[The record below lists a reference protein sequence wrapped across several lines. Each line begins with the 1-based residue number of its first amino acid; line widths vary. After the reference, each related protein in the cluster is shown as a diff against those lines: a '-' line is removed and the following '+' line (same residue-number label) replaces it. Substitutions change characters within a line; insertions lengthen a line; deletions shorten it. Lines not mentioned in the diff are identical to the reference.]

1 MILSKASSSAT
12 VAPNEVQQHNNDA
25 NDDNDNDNEDMNDDN
40 GDDAEE
46 EAKAVEEF
54 MRFQTKWMNRAW
66 RGFTSDQI
74 LNNLSCLLLLIM
86 DF

>member
-54 MRFQTKWMNRAW
+54 MRFQTKWLNRAW

-74 LNNLSCLLLLIM
+74 LNNLSCLLLIM

>member
-74 LNNLSCLLLLIM
+74 LNNLM

>member
-54 MRFQTKWMNRAW
+54 MRFQTKWMNQAW

-74 LNNLSCLLLLIM
+74 LNNLM

>member
-1 MILSKASSSAT
+1 M
-12 VAPNEVQQHNNDA
+12 APNEVQQHNNDDA
-25 NDDNDNDNEDMNDDN
+25 NDDNDNDNEDMNDDNGDDDNDDDNGEEN

-74 LNNLSCLLLLIM
+74 LNNLM

>member
-1 MILSKASSSAT
+1 M
-12 VAPNEVQQHNNDA
+12 APNEVQQHNNDA
-25 NDDNDNDNEDMNDDN
+25 NDDNDNEDMADDN

-54 MRFQTKWMNRAW
+54 MRFQTKWLNRAW

-74 LNNLSCLLLLIM
+74 LNNLSC
-86 DF
+86 

>member
-25 NDDNDNDNEDMNDDN
+25 NDDNDNEDMADDN

-54 MRFQTKWMNRAW
+54 MRFQTKWLNRAW

-74 LNNLSCLLLLIM
+74 LNNLSCLLLIM

>member
-1 MILSKASSSAT
+1 M
-12 VAPNEVQQHNNDA
+12 APNEVQQHNNDA
-25 NDDNDNDNEDMNDDN
+25 NDDIDNDDEDMNDDN
-40 GDDAEE
+40 GYDAEE

-54 MRFQTKWMNRAW
+54 MRFQTKWLNRAW

-74 LNNLSCLLLLIM
+74 LNNLSCLLLM

>member
-1 MILSKASSSAT
+1 M
-12 VAPNEVQQHNNDA
+12 APNEVQQHNNDA
-25 NDDNDNDNEDMNDDN
+25 NDDNDNDDEDMDDGN
-40 GDDAEE
+40 GNDAEE

-54 MRFQTKWMNRAW
+54 MRFQTKWLNRAW

-74 LNNLSCLLLLIM
+74 LNNLSCLLLIM

>member
-12 VAPNEVQQHNNDA
+12 VAPNEVQQHNNDDA

-54 MRFQTKWMNRAW
+54 MRCQTKWMNRAW

-74 LNNLSCLLLLIM
+74 LNNLM